1 MISDILT
8 AIIIF
13 LMAVLV
19 LYPTTRLLMQSWQN
33 WQRRHG
39 ASASASAGRGG
50 EGGEVAGRR

>member
-19 LYPTTRLLMQSWQN
+19 LYPTTRVLMQSWQN

-39 ASASASAGRGG
+39 EGG
-50 EGGEVAGRR
+50 EGGEVARRR

>member
-19 LYPTTRLLMQSWQN
+19 LYPTTRVLMQSWHDR
-33 WQRRHG
+33 QRRH
-39 ASASASAGRGG
+39 R
-50 EGGEVAGRR
+50 EGGEVVRRR